1 MSKTIAAHR
10 HLPTGTVTFLFT
22 DIEGSTERWER
33 HREAMRSAVHKH
45 GEILQSAIDAH
56 DGHVF
61 KTVGDAFCAAFHNVA
76 DAITAALDAQ
86 QHLSAEDWSGVDGL
100 KVRMAIHTGHTDE
113 HDGDYF
119 GPAVNRVA
127 RLLAIG
133 HGGQVLVSG
142 ASADL
147 SQGELP
153 PRAALRDLGEHR
165 LKDLTH
171 PEQVYQL
178 VAPGLTSDFPPLR
191 SLEALPNNLPL
202 QITSFVGR
210 DFDILT
216 VAEGLVKHR
225 LVTLVGAGGVGKTRL
240 ALQVGADLLDRYE
253 DGVWLVELAPLSDGE
268 MIPSAVASIF
278 HVGEAAN
285 RTLTEAIVH
294 ALKSRRALIIFD
306 NCEHV
311 VEPAARLID
320 AILRSC
326 PHIRIIATT
335 RQGLGIAG
343 EVVHRVAS
351 LAVPESSGRLTAEDA
366 MRHGAVA
373 LFVER
378 AIAATESFR
387 LTDENAPVV
396 ARLCNRLDGIA
407 LAIELAAPRLKA
419 LSLEQLEARLSERFR
434 ILTGGSRTA
443 LPRQQTMRAL
453 VDWSYDLLTDD
464 EKTLFRR
471 VAVFA
476 GGWSLDAASAV
487 CSDEKIE
494 EWAVLDLL
502 QSLVDKSMVVA
513 KLSGSEQRYRLL
525 ESTRQYAHELLD
537 KSGELE
543 PMQVRHAKWFLEFAK
558 SASSLRET
566 APSKTWRALVLPELD
581 NFRVALDWALTEKH
595 DVETGATLAGYLN
608 DYWAYAACDAEGRLR
623 TEAALA
629 LRGDIASK
637 ETIANLWITL
647 YRLQG
652 LATLSWPKVREYA
665 ENALALYREIGDVAG
680 VQISLSACAETYI
693 REFQHE
699 VAQKHLDESLMLAE
713 RLGWRNRIAG
723 VKSAIARNN
732 HFAGNTEEARGH
744 YAEALAIARAIG
756 NDRIRST
763 VVGNLAEIEFSMG
776 DAARAVELA
785 LENIDLDES
794 RRYIALN
801 NLAAYLIALGRHD
814 EARLRAREGLRIARD
829 AQVPSFV
836 AISVMCLAHVAAQK
850 GATVLAAQLLGYV
863 DETFTR
869 NNFAIENTEQVTRD
883 SLEALLRQAVGEG
896 ELARLRAGGA
906 RMPEDQVVEEALRI

>member
-1 MSKTIAAHR
+1 VSETIAAR
-10 HLPTGTVTFLFT
+10 KHLPTGTVTFLFT

-33 HREAMRSAVHKH
+33 HREQMKSAVRQN
-45 GEILQSAIDAH
+45 GEILQAAIETH

-61 KTVGDAFCAAFHNVA
+61 KTVGDSFCAAFHNVA
-76 DAITAALDAQ
+76 DAIAASLDAQ
-86 QHLSAEDWSGVDGL
+86 KRLAAEDWSGVDDL

-113 HDGDYF
+113 RDGDYF

-153 PRAALRDLGEHR
+153 PRASLRDLGEHR

-178 VAPGLTSDFPPLR
+178 LAPGLASDFPPLR

-210 DFDILT
+210 DVDILT
-216 VAEGLVKHR
+216 VSELLAKHR

-253 DGVWLVELAPLSDGE
+253 DGVWLVELAPLSDNDL
-268 MIPSAVASIF
+268 IPNTVASIF
-278 HVGEAAN
+278 HISEGAN
-285 RTLTEAIVH
+285 MTMTEAIVH

-326 PHIRIIATT
+326 PNVRIIATT

-343 EVVHRVAS
+343 ESVHRVAS
-351 LAVPESSGRLTAEDA
+351 LAVPETTGRVNAEEA
-366 MRHGAVA
+366 MRHGAIA

-387 LTDENAPVV
+387 LTDENAPIV

-419 LSLEQLEARLSERFR
+419 LSLEQLESRLTERFR

-464 EKTLFRR
+464 EKALFRR

-487 CSDEKIE
+487 CSDDKIE

-513 KLSGSEQRYRLL
+513 KLFGSEQRYRLL

-543 PMQVRHAKWFLEFAK
+543 PMRVRHAKWFLDYTTRA
-558 SASSLRET
+558 ATLRET
-566 APSKTWRALVLPELD
+566 MPTRAWLALIDPELD
-581 NFRVALDWALTEKH
+581 NIRAALDWALTEKH
-595 DVETGATLAGYLN
+595 DVELGAALTSKMY
-608 DYWAYAACDAEGRLR
+608 DYWATAAYEAEGRAR
-623 TEAALA
+623 VDAALA
-629 LRGDIASK
+629 LRGEIVSK
-637 ETIANLWITL
+637 HTIALLWTGIN
-647 YRLQG
+647 RVQG
-652 LATLSWPKVREYA
+652 IGLLSWPRMREYA
-665 ENALALYREIGDVAG
+665 ERALLLYRELDDIAG
-680 VQISLSACAETYI
+680 IQTSLVQIAETCL
-693 REFQHE
+693 RQFRHE
-699 VAQKHLDESLMLAE
+699 EAQRYLDEALVLAE
-713 RLGWRNRIAG
+713 KMGYQNRIAG
-723 VKSAIARNN
+723 VKSAMARNL
-732 HFAGNTEEARGH
+732 HFSGRVADARSL
-744 YAEALAIARAIG
+744 YAEALAIARAVG

-763 VVGNLAEIEFSMG
+763 IIGNLAEIEFSMG
-776 DAARAVELA
+776 DAVRAVELA
-785 LENIDLDES
+785 LENLEATTANS
-794 RRYIALN
+794 YIAYN
-801 NLAAYLIALGRHD
+801 NLAAYLVALGRFD
-814 EARLRAREGLRIARD
+814 EARHRAREGLRIARD
-829 AQVPSFV
+829 AQAPSHV
-836 AISVMCLAHVAAQK
+836 AISIVHLARV
-850 GATVLAAQLLGYV
+850 GADRGNPQLAARLLGYV
-863 DETFTR
+863 EETFGR
-869 NNFAIENTEQVTRD
+869 NNFPIESTEQVSCD
-883 SLEALLRQAVGEG
+883 ALEKAIRSAIGDD
-896 ELARLRAGGA
+896 ELARLRAVGA
-906 RMPEDQVVEEALRI
+906 RMTEDVAVEEALRI